1 MQKEKGINKVR
12 VILAFIA
19 VILVPVILFYLLK
32 ILNPDSLLFS
42 INEEA
47 IQNYVN
53 GWGIWGPIVFIFIQ
67 TFTIIFPPTPNLI
80 PMIAGGILFGPVL
93 GLLYSFTGVML
104 GVVVNFYLT
113 RIFGRKMLERILNNK
128 EMNFVDGFI
137 NKTNWRV
144 ITFLPFIPGMYA
156 DLGGYSMG
164 LSKIKF
170 KKYFFSIGLGYLML
184 ISLASFLG
192 KFVVQNPTL
201 RIMLILLLVG
211 GMISIL
217 FIPIVRLLRRRK

>member
-113 RIFGRKMLERILNNK
+113 RIFGRKMLERILNN
-128 EMNFVDGFI
+128 ELPQ
-137 NKTNWRV
+137 KTRERN
-144 ITFLPFIPGMYA
+144 
-156 DLGGYSMG
+156 
-164 LSKIKF
+164 
-170 KKYFFSIGLGYLML
+170 
-184 ISLASFLG
+184 
-192 KFVVQNPTL
+192 QH
-201 RIMLILLLVG
+201 
-211 GMISIL
+211 
-217 FIPIVRLLRRRK
+217 